1 MFVLLTTG
9 NSNGT
14 GNDKTLD
21 GCSQRFRNIIYRRF
35 RIVSLVTCGHK
46 GVAVRNREN
55 NGQKI
60 IVLIGISRSAEDL
73 FGTDVVARSR
83 KVDDEIL
90 GEKIV
95 LVERNKDVGKW
106 GRRIADISRPIEQLD
121 DLADISVYGGR
132 VVTGSTGIYGSIVRS
147 SSTSSRDLLAM
158 TSWVDCDFNQL
169 YSRLSTETFFF

>member
-1 MFVLLTTG
+1 MILPCLKTGDVNQHGVVFVLLTTG

-60 IVLIGISRSAEDL
+60 IVPSGLAE
-73 FGTDVVARSR
+73 VP
-83 KVDDEIL
+83 K
-90 GEKIV
+90 
-95 LVERNKDVGKW
+95 
-106 GRRIADISRPIEQLD
+106 
-121 DLADISVYGGR
+121 
-132 VVTGSTGIYGSIVRS
+132 
-147 SSTSSRDLLAM
+147 
-158 TSWVDCDFNQL
+158 
-169 YSRLSTETFFF
+169 TFSGPT

>member
-1 MFVLLTTG
+1 METGDVNQHGVVFVLLTTG

-55 NGQKI
+55 NGR
-60 IVLIGISRSAEDL
+60 RSSFPSGLAEVRRP
-73 FGTDVVARSR
+73 FGTDVVVRSR
-83 KVDDEIL
+83 KVDDKIL

-95 LVERNKDVGKW
+95 LVERNKDVCKR
-106 GRRIADISRPIEQLD
+106 GRCVPNI
-121 DLADISVYGGR
+121 
-132 VVTGSTGIYGSIVRS
+132 GSAFKYVQQ
-147 SSTSSRDLLAM
+147 
-158 TSWVDCDFNQL
+158 FP
-169 YSRLSTETFFF
+169 

>member
-1 MFVLLTTG
+1 MFVLLTAG

-60 IVLIGISRSAEDL
+60 FVPIGISRSAEDL
-73 FGTDVVARSR
+73 FGADVVVGSR

-95 LVERNKDVGKW
+95 LVERNKDVGKR
-106 GRRIADISRPIEQLD
+106 GSRIADICGPVEQLD
-121 DLADISVYGGR
+121 DLADIPVYGGR
-132 VVTGSTGIYGSIVRS
+132 VITDPTGIYGSIVRFVINKQQGLVGY
-147 SSTSSRDLLAM
+147 DIVGGL
-158 TSWVDCDFNQL
+158 
-169 YSRLSTETFFF
+169 